1 MLHATGLA
9 NFNAINNVPMWFGSQ
24 NSGHM
29 GTWDQI
35 NAGEMGKAAT
45 AWIRWK
51 FFGDAE
57 SEKMFVGPDCT
68 LCKPPSEWVMIMKKM
83 ID

>member
-1 MLHATGLA
+1 MM
-9 NFNAINNVPMWFGSQ
+9 AINNVPIWFGSQ

-35 NAGEMGKAAT
+35 NAGEMGRAAT
-45 AWIRWK
+45 GWIKWK
-51 FFGDAE
+51 FLGDAE

-83 ID
+83 MD